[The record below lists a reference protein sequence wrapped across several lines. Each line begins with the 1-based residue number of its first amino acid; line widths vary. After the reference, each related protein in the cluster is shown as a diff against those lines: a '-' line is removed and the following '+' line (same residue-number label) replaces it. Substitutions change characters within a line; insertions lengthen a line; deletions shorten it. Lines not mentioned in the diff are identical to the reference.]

1 MKLEFFISGFCN
13 AKINSYPLILN
24 ESDIIILHK
33 TNDKFEF
40 FISRFFSKLTLI
52 PSN

>member
-24 ESDIIILHK
+24 ESDIIIFLILKENDIEHK
-33 TNDKFEF
+33 TND
-40 FISRFFSKLTLI
+40 IIARVRR
-52 PSN
+52 